1 MKPGCV
7 ACLLA
12 ALLLPAAA
20 AAEDAAEL
28 PSYLSYDGTAVEPD
42 DGSVLYRE
50 SHYVAMQG
58 SRVLERL
65 VLYRCADGTPFAR
78 KRVADSPRLPWL
90 PEFEMTDARLG
101 YVEGARADD
110 AAVQVYVRE
119 PGEPDTEREALEEV
133 PQDLVGDAGFDRF
146 VQDNW
151 QKLLAGETVHFHFL
165 VPSRL
170 DYLGFKVRHIGREQI
185 GDTPVEVF
193 RLALGGLLG
202 LIVSGIDVAYEA
214 DTRVLMRFEGLSNV
228 RDPEG
233 DNYVARIDF
242 PLSARRVETSPEALE
257 AARSVPLAS
266 ACAM

>member
-1 MKPGCV
+1 MKPGSISCV
-7 ACLLA
+7 L
-12 ALLLPAAA
+12 ALLLVPPSLAAEEAAA
-20 AAEDAAEL
+20 L
-28 PSYLSYDGTAVEPD
+28 PSYLSYDGTAVEPE

-90 PEFEMTDARLG
+90 PEFELTDARLG
-101 YVEGARADD
+101 YVEGASASGD
-110 AAVQVYVRE
+110 AVQVFVRE
-119 PGEPDTEREALEEV
+119 PGEAETEREALDEV

-151 QKLLAGETVHFHFL
+151 QKLLSGETVHFHFL

-170 DYLGFKVRHIGREQI
+170 DYLGFKVRHLGREQI
-185 GDTPVEVF
+185 GETPVEVF

-202 LIVSGIDVAYEA
+202 LIVSGIDVAYAA
-214 DTRVLMRFEGLSNV
+214 DDRVLMRFEGLTNV

-257 AARSVPLAS
+257 SARSVPLAS